1 MATLNMNAAGLMKKY
16 KCHGATD
23 ITGFGIKGHA
33 ENLVE
38 VQRNEIDYVINSL
51 PIIENMDK
59 INDNVLNFKLREGLS
74 AETSGGLFVMV
85 PPEALRDFQ

>member
-1 MATLNMNAAGLMKKY
+1 M
-16 KCHGATD
+16 
-23 ITGFGIKGHA
+23 
-33 ENLVE
+33 
-38 VQRNEIDYVINSL
+38 INSL

-85 PPEALRDFQ
+85 PPEALKDFQ